1 MSSDGKRRL
10 SSDGKTPKPMSKS
23 SKMADPGKHESEF
36 LDKMTVIAEAVE
48 RLQKGQLALQ
58 SILESKL
65 DKFRNE
71 FMVSIDEKFK
81 AMKCDIDI
89 ELAVHK
95 GEIDSLSRS
104 IESVA
109 RRVEKIER
117 TQADRSIHT
126 ADNVNT
132 ENILSDPDLTI
143 IATNVKFEHDEDIL
157 VKARELVNH
166 LDVDAD
172 VVAATRLKSRIVNK
186 PGLVKISFSSVDEKV
201 QVLRAKRT
209 LGQIEGY
216 RSVFLRSSKSHTER
230 LIELNAKTLLGEMPN
245 GKNFRITANGRIVR
259 KTVDHRNTR
268 GEPSD

>member
-1 MSSDGKRRL
+1 ML
-10 SSDGKTPKPMSKS
+10 
-23 SKMADPGKHESEF
+23 F
-36 LDKMTVIAEAVE
+36 
-48 RLQKGQLALQ
+48 
-58 SILESKL
+58 
-65 DKFRNE
+65 
-71 FMVSIDEKFK
+71 
-81 AMKCDIDI
+81 
-89 ELAVHK
+89 
-95 GEIDSLSRS
+95 
-104 IESVA
+104 
-109 RRVEKIER
+109 
-117 TQADRSIHT
+117 
-126 ADNVNT
+126 
-132 ENILSDPDLTI
+132 TI